1 MITAAGIMS
10 SLAPLTG
17 YGVHPIYVML
27 AIGFGASTS
36 SWMNDSGFWI
46 FSRMS
51 GLTQAETLRTWTVT
65 LTAIAVF
72 GLIELLIISSILPFA
87 G

>member
-1 MITAAGIMS
+1 
-10 SLAPLTG
+10 
-17 YGVHPIYVML
+17 
-27 AIGFGASTS
+27 
-36 SWMNDSGFWI
+36 MNDSGFWI